1 VCISLNA
8 SVQRPGLEPQRG
20 LGRWLFRIIKL
31 NVARLRWLLCITK
44 TQRGLGR
51 WLFRITRLNVAGR
64 EEMAVWRVEAF
75 RRWPLGYTVW
85 MVCMTIPLLLG
96 GCPRADLSR
105 VGTYIGWLALQRLC
119 YMA

>member
-75 RRWPLGYTVW
+75 RRW
-85 MVCMTIPLLLG
+85 LLG
-96 GCPRADLSR
+96 LHSMDGLYNGIYIHHSAAVRAQTW
-105 VGTYIGWLALQRLC
+105 VG
-119 YMA
+119 